1 MIVPIKIILSC
12 VPKNST
18 TISVTSAAAAAFAKL
33 LQSKMTLSNLSV
45 SLRSFMA
52 SFAPTL
58 PYLLRCLSLNL
69 FTDIKLVS
77 EIAKNADSTKRTAR
91 RAS

>member
-18 TISVTSAAAAAFAKL
+18 TITVTSAAAAAFAKL
-33 LQSKMTLSNLSV
+33 LQSKITLSNLSV

-58 PYLLRCLSLNL
+58 TL
-69 FTDIKLVS
+69 FAEMFKSIS
-77 EIAKNADSTKRTAR
+77 INRH
-91 RAS
+91 